1 MLFSIL
7 KYSIINIFLLD
18 RNDVLYRKNK
28 LFLRKININSF
39 LESFFFLYL
48 YRIKQNRTFALNKQ
62 NIFYLKTKVLSE

>member
-28 LFLRKININSF
+28 LFLRKISINSF

-48 YRIKQNRTFALNKQ
+48 YRIKQNRTFALNIQ
-62 NIFYLKTKVLSE
+62 NIFYLKTKVL

>member
-39 LESFFFLYL
+39 LRSFFFLYL
-48 YRIKQNRTFALNKQ
+48 YRIKQNRTFALNIQ
-62 NIFYLKTKVLSE
+62 NIFYLKTKVL

>member
-62 NIFYLKTKVLSE
+62 NIFYLKTKVL

>member
-39 LESFFFLYL
+39 LGSFFFLYL
-48 YRIKQNRTFALNKQ
+48 YRIKQNRTFALNIQ
-62 NIFYLKTKVLSE
+62 NIFYLKLKLLL